1 MSKMKGNMF
10 VTIGGKKIEQLNDK
24 EIEDLNENFLK

>member
-1 MSKMKGNMF
+1 MKGNMF